1 MEGRKYLIMSI
12 KIEKTKN
19 ANELKLEFN
28 IEAVKF
34 EEAIKKVYEKSARYF
49 NIPGFRKGKAPMAI
63 VEKTYGPSIFY
74 EDAFNEL
81 VPEIFEK
88 ELKENN
94 IEAVSRPDLDIEQ
107 MEKGKDLKFTAII
120 QTKPE
125 VKLGNYKGIQ
135 IKKIEY
141 NVSDEDIEHEL
152 GHMAERNSRVVT
164 VEDRPAEKGDITV
177 IDFEGTV
184 DGVKFEGGKAD
195 GHELE
200 LGSGTFIPGFE
211 DQIIGMKP
219 EEEKNINVKFPED
232 YFSEDLK
239 GKDAIFKV
247 KLHEIKKK
255 EMPEINDEFAKDTSE
270 FDTLAELKNSIKEKL
285 EEDNKSRAKYET
297 EEEAIK
303 AVCSDAKVDIP
314 SGMIDTELDNMV
326 KEAEQRLSYQ
336 GMNMDMYL
344 NMIGKTMEDFRK
356 EGEEQAKEA
365 VKTRLVLE
373 QVIKEEKIEA
383 EKEKVDEKLEEMAKV
398 YGKTK
403 EELEQNENFMEYIT
417 KSIAQ
422 EKVIEFL
429 VSNAKIK

>member
-1 MEGRKYLIMSI
+1 MSI
-12 KIEKTKN
+12 KIEKTEN
-19 ANELKLEFN
+19 ANELKLSFE
-28 IEAVKF
+28 IEAEKF
-34 EEAIKKVYEKSARYF
+34 DNAIKKVYEQSAKYF

-74 EDAFNEL
+74 EDAFNEV
-81 VPEIFEK
+81 VPEVYEK

-107 MEKGKDLKFTAII
+107 MEKGKNLKFTAIV

-125 VKLGNYKGIQ
+125 VTLGKYKGIQ

-152 GHMAERNSRVVT
+152 GHMAERNSRIVA
-164 VEDRPAEKGDITV
+164 VEDRPVEKGDITV
-177 IDFEGTV
+177 IDFEGSV

-200 LGSGTFIPGFE
+200 IGSNTFIPGFE
-211 DQIIGMKP
+211 DQIIGMKID
-219 EEEKNINVKFPED
+219 EEKDVKVKFPDD

-239 GKDAIFKV
+239 GKDAVFKV

-255 EMPEINDEFAKDTSE
+255 ELPEIDDDFAKDASE
-270 FDTLAELKNSIKEKL
+270 FETLAELKNSIKEKL

-303 AVCSDAKVDIP
+303 TVCEDVTLDIP
-314 SGMIDTELDNMV
+314 SGMIETELDNMT
-326 KEAEQRLSYQ
+326 KEVETRLSYQ

-356 EGEEQAKEA
+356 EGEDQAKTA
-365 VKTRLVLE
+365 IKTRLVLE
-373 QVIKEEKIEA
+373 QIIKEEKIEPKQ
-383 EKEKVDEKLEEMAKV
+383 EKIAEKLEEMAKA
-398 YGKTK
+398 YGKTA
-403 EELEQNENFMEYIT
+403 EELKENENFMEYIT
-417 KSIAQ
+417 KTLAQ
-422 EKVIEFL
+422 EEVIDFL
-429 VSNAKIK
+429 VQNAKIK